1 MNLEGVKKCPW
12 GFYGRSQ
19 EALELEAI
27 LARRRWF
34 FVQITGRRRIG
45 KTALIQEGLRR
56 SGLNRT
62 LYIQIPDSDS
72 IGVLT
77 ACNEYLAT
85 FGLSQQVKS
94 LKGLA
99 ELLSGLIREGWVVA
113 LDEFQYF
120 NRKPLYSFC
129 SYLQAE
135 VDALTRDAGSVQG
148 GLIVLGS
155 LHNEMTALL
164 EDRAAPLYNRTTD
177 VIRLGHLDVE
187 SLLDLL
193 SVHADVSPERF
204 LFLWNL
210 FEGVPKFY
218 RDAYERDVLG
228 AERAEVLKAMF
239 FSSSSPLR
247 GEAQNWFLGELR
259 GRYDMILQFVARNP
273 GCKHADLLSAISE
286 LSPQEGKQAG
296 GYLKHLTERYGMI
309 VRRLPVFAKPHAR
322 LGRYYIVD
330 NFLRSWMVALQ
341 RPVSAINFRPAD
353 QLIEQADRLLADAEG
368 FALEELAGRIYEERS
383 RKGLGDFPLS
393 HRIDG
398 YWDRAGVEL
407 DLVAISESTKRI
419 RFGTCKRNA
428 RNLLSSLDSLF
439 AGSKTFL
446 LHNKQFEDWHIE
458 YCGIAPRISNKTAHK
473 LKEVNVLPESL
484 EDMLGMFLSESK
496 ANKLQ

>member
-1 MNLEGVKKCPW
+1 MNSDDVKKCPW
-12 GFYGRSQ
+12 GFYGRRR
-19 EALELEAI
+19 EVDELEAI
-27 LARRRWF
+27 LERRRWF
-34 FVQITGRRRIG
+34 FVQISGRRRIG
-45 KTALIQEGLRR
+45 KTALIQEALKR
-56 SGLNRT
+56 SGLEST

-77 ACNEYLAT
+77 ACNDYLAT
-85 FGLSQQVKS
+85 FGLPQRVRS
-94 LKGLA
+94 LKELA
-99 ELLSGLIREGWVVA
+99 EVLGGLIQKGWVVA

-120 NRKPLYSFC
+120 NRKPLYGFC

-135 VDALTRDAGSVQG
+135 VDRLASTAGDVRG

-177 VIRLGHLDVE
+177 VIHLGHLDVE

-193 SVHADVSPERF
+193 KVHADMSAERF

-228 AERAEVLKAMF
+228 ADRAGLLKAMF

-247 GEAQNWFLGELR
+247 GEAENWFLGELR

-273 GCKHADLLSAISE
+273 GCTHANLISAITE

-296 GYLKHLTERYGMI
+296 GYLKHLTERYGMV
-309 VRRLPVFAKPHAR
+309 VRRLPVFANANAR
-322 LGRYYIVD
+322 LGRYYIAD

-341 RPVSAINFRPAD
+341 RPVSAIHFRPED
-353 QLIEQADRLLADAEG
+353 QLISQADTLLADAEG
-368 FALEELAGRIYEERS
+368 FALEELVGSIYEERS
-383 RKGLGDFPLS
+383 RKGVGDFPLS
-393 HRIDG
+393 HQVDG
-398 YWDRAGVEL
+398 YWDRGGVEL
-407 DLVAISESTKRI
+407 DLVAVSESTQRI

-428 RNLLSSLDSLF
+428 KNLLASLDGLF
-439 AGSKTFL
+439 QGAKIFME
-446 LHNKQFEDWHIE
+446 HHRQFSGWNVE
-458 YCGIAPRISNKTAHK
+458 YCAIAPRISEPIKGK
-473 LKEVNVLPESL
+473 LAAAGVWSESL
-484 EDMLGMFLSESK
+484 ADMLNALS
-496 ANKLQ
+496 NRNGLQFS

>member
-1 MNLEGVKKCPW
+1 VNSESVIKWPW
-12 GFYGRSQ
+12 GFYGRAQ
-19 EALELEAI
+19 EANELASI

-34 FVQITGRRRIG
+34 FVQVTGRRRIG

-56 SGLNRT
+56 SGLERT
-62 LYIQIPDSDS
+62 LYIQIPDSDP
-72 IGVLT
+72 IGVLN
-77 ACNEYLAT
+77 ACNEYLET
-85 FGLSQQVKS
+85 FGLSRQVRS

-99 ELLSGLIREGWVVA
+99 ELLGSLVRDGWVVA

-120 NRKPLYSFC
+120 NRKPLYGFC

-135 VDALTRDAGSVQG
+135 VDALTREAAGVKG

-187 SLLDLL
+187 SILDLL
-193 SVHADVSPERF
+193 EVHADLNPERF

-228 AERAEVLKAMF
+228 ADRADVLNAMY

-259 GRYDMILQFVARNP
+259 GRYDMILQFVARHP
-273 GCKHADLLSAISE
+273 GCNHADLLSAISE

-296 GYLKHLTERYGMI
+296 GYLKHLTERYGM
-309 VRRLPVFAKPHAR
+309 VARRLPVFAKPQAR

-341 RPVSAINFRPAD
+341 RPVSAIHFRPVE
-353 QLIEQADRLLADAEG
+353 QLVEQADRLLADAEG
-368 FALEELAGRIYEERS
+368 FALEDLAGRIYEERS
-383 RKGLGDFPLS
+383 RKGLGEFPLS
-393 HRIDG
+393 QRIDG

-407 DLVAISESTKRI
+407 DLVAISENTRRI

-428 RNLLSSLDSLF
+428 VNLMSSLSGLF
-439 AGSKTFL
+439 EGAKTFL
-446 LHNKQFEDWHIE
+446 LHHKQFADWQVE
-458 YCGIAPRISNKTAHK
+458 YCAIAPSIPKEIELK
-473 LKEVNVLPESL
+473 LKKVNVLPESL
-484 EDMLGMFLSESK
+484 ADMLKVFK
-496 ANKLQ
+496 A